1 MNILL
6 ATAHP
11 DDEVMWLGSTLYELS
26 KLENIN
32 IYCICF
38 WGILEKPGSMRSVT
52 PGYKD
57 IDRKEQFYQVSK
69 AMNFKNSYIITET
82 SYEVKQQERQK
93 NEVIENEFLNAL
105 NKINLK
111 IDNINLLIT
120 HSYYGD
126 ERKHPHHIRLYDFFS
141 EYTLNKNIPFG
152 FFSILKIPNV
162 PHIPTLIHT
171 IRKNELHILSIE
183 KITNQ
188 NLNISN
194 KPEFLIEFQG
204 NLTKKLETL
213 KLYKAV
219 DFNKHYNDYTGFS
232 IINEKLY
239 VNVEG
244 FKIINNI
251 INKLKLI
258 VKDIL

>member
-1 MNILL
+1 
-6 ATAHP
+6 
-11 DDEVMWLGSTLYELS
+11 
-26 KLENIN
+26 
-32 IYCICF
+32 
-38 WGILEKPGSMRSVT
+38 MRSVT

-57 IDRKEQFYQVSK
+57 IDRKEQFYQVSN

-82 SYEVKQQERQK
+82 NYEVKQKERQK

-194 KPEFLIEFQG
+194 IGKFGYETSKFCLRRIQKVARSRQ
-204 NLTKKLETL
+204 KKL
-213 KLYKAV
+213 AV
-219 DFNKHYNDYTGFS
+219 YGVADLLAALSKQ
-232 IINEKLY
+232 L
-239 VNVEG
+239 
-244 FKIINNI
+244 
-251 INKLKLI
+251 
-258 VKDIL
+258 